1 MISILGN
8 FSGRPW
14 DSGISLLGRQ
24 RGVSIITGVFL
35 LLLMSVLAAVIAN
48 VVSTSHVNLAADIG
62 GARAYQAARGGAEW
76 GMYQLDPNA
85 QSAGLPACFPNA
97 TQPIPGHTVTVSC
110 LSWDTTEGSRQLRI
124 YRITSQATAT
134 GVKAPGIERQV
145 QVTVERCRD
154 PAITVAPFDC

>member
-14 DSGISLLGRQ
+14 DSRISLPGRQ

-48 VVSTSHVNLAADIG
+48 VVSTAHVNLAADIG
-62 GARAYQAARGGAEW
+62 GARAYQAARAGAEW
-76 GMYQLDPNA
+76 GMFQLDPNA
-85 QSAGLPACFPNA
+85 QNAGLPDCVNGTPA
-97 TQPIPGHTVTVSC
+97 IPGHAVNVTC
-110 LSWDTTEGSRQLRI
+110 QSWDATEGTRQLRI
-124 YRITSQATAT
+124 YRIISQATAN

-145 QVTVERCRD
+145 QVTMQRCRD